1 MYYYLCGEQ
10 YFVAT
15 PILPFGSPSISAYLL
30 IDNIIILDRKKNKTE
45 DRILQV
51 EAIRCLLEQ
60 CPEILPIACGGGG
73 IPVSRVPSNP
83 QTLQGV
89 EAVIDKDRCGGKLAN
104 ELDADGYI
112 ILTDGGGIWQNFGK
126 PNAREM
132 SEFHDISCV

>member
-1 MYYYLCGEQ
+1 
-10 YFVAT
+10 
-15 PILPFGSPSISAYLL
+15 
-30 IDNIIILDRKKNKTE
+30 
-45 DRILQV
+45 
-51 EAIRCLLEQ
+51 
-60 CPEILPIACGGGG
+60 
-73 IPVSRVPSNP
+73 
-83 QTLQGV
+83 LQGV

>member
-1 MYYYLCGEQ
+1 MFHVCDHFATRFS
-10 YFVAT
+10 FVAVY
-15 PILPFGSPSISAYLL
+15 LPMDNNSPER
-30 IDNIIILDRKKNKTE
+30 NENNFV
-45 DRILQV
+45 RILQV
-51 EAIRCLLEQ
+51 EAIRTLLEQ

-126 PNAREM
+126 PDAREM
-132 SEFHDISCV
+132 SKFRSCFTFR